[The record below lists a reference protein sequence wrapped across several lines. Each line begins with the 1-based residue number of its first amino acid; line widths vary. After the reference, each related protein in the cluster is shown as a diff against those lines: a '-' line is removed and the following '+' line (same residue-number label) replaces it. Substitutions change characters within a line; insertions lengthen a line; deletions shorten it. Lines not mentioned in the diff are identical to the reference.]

1 MSLFEE
7 IERQGV
13 YGALGK
19 AAGAV
24 ALEPSSAPMLE
35 KSLGENAPRRIARA
49 EKEDVVG
56 LHGHQPLLRGTAGR
70 GAAGFRGS
78 RLRCGFGE
86 WRFAVACGALI
97 GFSELGERSLAVDR
111 RLAVGEKG
119 FPGHAL
125 RIGDPLLVGLG
136 VTAGGALRLDDR
148 PVGAAQPVINL
159 GQ

>member
-56 LHGHQPLLRGTAGR
+56 LHGHQPLLRGAAR
-70 GAAGFRGS
+70 RSAAGFRGS
-78 RLRCGFGE
+78 RLRCEFGKG
-86 WRFAVACGALI
+86 RLAAVACGALI

-111 RLAVGEKG
+111 RLAVGEEG
-119 FPGHAL
+119 LPGHAL
-125 RIGDPLLVGLG
+125 RIGDPLLVRLG
-136 VTAGGALRLDDR
+136 VAAGGGLRLDDR
-148 PVGAAQPVINL
+148 SVGA
-159 GQ
+159 